1 MDVFAPDEYVE
12 LKCPSLV
19 LKCVLNILDSGLD
32 VLSLEWYPHS
42 GELGEVDGTPG
53 LVLESVDG

>member
-1 MDVFAPDEYVE
+1 MYHWDEPIE
-12 LKCPSLV
+12 LKCLSLV
-19 LKCVLNILDSGLD
+19 LKHLSNILDSGLD